1 MNLQAT
7 ILLKLRL
14 LIEFHM
20 ERFINVQISE
30 IIRGCKDRD
39 ARCQKELYNR
49 FFGLMMSTCYRYC
62 SCSQDA
68 EDIVQDGFI
77 KVFDKIDSFDG
88 NGSFEGWLKRVFVNM
103 ALDKIRKQK
112 MQFLSINEGDNE
124 DYLIG
129 STEQEEMEE
138 NELLISIGRENL
150 VKAIQNLSPMYRA
163 VFNLFVIEGFT
174 HGEVAEILEVSEGT
188 SKSNLFK
195 AKKKLRKDI
204 KKLLEAKYA
213 S

>member
-1 MNLQAT
+1 
-7 ILLKLRL
+7 
-14 LIEFHM
+14 M

-30 IIRGCKDRD
+30 IIKGCKDRD

>member
-1 MNLQAT
+1 
-7 ILLKLRL
+7 
-14 LIEFHM
+14 M

>member
-1 MNLQAT
+1 M
-7 ILLKLRL
+7 RL
-14 LIEFHM
+14 LREFHM

-30 IIRGCKDRD
+30 VIKGCKDRD
-39 ARCQKELYNR
+39 AACQKELYNR
-49 FFGLMMSTCYRYC
+49 FFGLMLAACYRYC
-62 SCSQDA
+62 SYRQDA

-77 KVFDKIDSFDG
+77 KVFDKIDSFDDT
-88 NGSFEGWLKRVFVNM
+88 GSFEGWLKRVFVNM

-112 MQFLSINEGDNE
+112 MQFLSINESDNE
-124 DYLIG
+124 DYLLG
-129 STEQEEMEE
+129 STEQEENEE

-150 VKAIQNLSPMYRA
+150 VKAIQNLTPMYRA
-163 VFNLFVIEGFT
+163 VFNLSVVEGYT
-174 HGEVAEILEVSEGT
+174 HMEIAEILEVSEGT

-204 KKLLEAKYA
+204 KELLEAKYA

>member
-1 MNLQAT
+1 
-7 ILLKLRL
+7 
-14 LIEFHM
+14 
-20 ERFINVQISE
+20 
-30 IIRGCKDRD
+30 
-39 ARCQKELYNR
+39 
-49 FFGLMMSTCYRYC
+49 MMAICYRYC
-62 SCSQDA
+62 SCRQDA

-150 VKAIQNLSPMYRA
+150 VKAIQNLTPMYRA
-163 VFNLFVIEGFT
+163 VFNLFVIEGYT

>member
-1 MNLQAT
+1 
-7 ILLKLRL
+7 
-14 LIEFHM
+14 M

-112 MQFLSINEGDNE
+112 MQFLSSNEGDNE

>member
-1 MNLQAT
+1 
-7 ILLKLRL
+7 
-14 LIEFHM
+14 M

-30 IIRGCKDRD
+30 VIKGCKDRD
-39 ARCQKELYNR
+39 AACQKELYNR
-49 FFGLMMSTCYRYC
+49 FFGLMLAACYRYC
-62 SCSQDA
+62 SYRQDA

-77 KVFDKIDSFDG
+77 KVFDKIDSFDDT
-88 NGSFEGWLKRVFVNM
+88 GSFEGWLKRVFVNM

-112 MQFLSINEGDNE
+112 MQFLSINESDNE
-124 DYLIG
+124 DYLLG
-129 STEQEEMEE
+129 STEQEENEE

-150 VKAIQNLSPMYRA
+150 VKAIQNLTPMYRA
-163 VFNLFVIEGFT
+163 VFNLSVVEGYT
-174 HGEVAEILEVSEGT
+174 HMEIAEILEVSEGT

-204 KKLLEAKYA
+204 KELLEAKYA

>member
-1 MNLQAT
+1 
-7 ILLKLRL
+7 
-14 LIEFHM
+14 M

-30 IIRGCKDRD
+30 IIKGCKDRD
-39 ARCQKELYNR
+39 SRCQKELYNR
-49 FFGLMMSTCYRYC
+49 FFGLMMAICYRYC
-62 SCSQDA
+62 SCRQDA

-150 VKAIQNLSPMYRA
+150 VKAIQNLTPMYRA
-163 VFNLFVIEGFT
+163 VFNLFVIEGYT

>member
-1 MNLQAT
+1 
-7 ILLKLRL
+7 
-14 LIEFHM
+14 M

-30 IIRGCKDRD
+30 IIKGCKDRD

-62 SCSQDA
+62 SCRQDA

-150 VKAIQNLSPMYRA
+150 VKAIQNLTPMYRA
-163 VFNLFVIEGFT
+163 VFNLFVIEGYT